1 MPKIDLTNIQEST
14 GGGSFNVE
22 PGGYVAVVIDFDEQ
36 QDRKFVRFS
45 FDIAE
50 GPSKGIYAKSQWPI
64 SDVMSW
70 KSKDAL
76 GMTKHKLHVFADS
89 NIGFDSNA
97 AFQTD
102 DWAAFVNRL
111 VGIVVRERIY
121 TKKDGS
127 EGRGVEIASLVT
139 PDAIRSGDFVVPG
152 PRDARANGGAGA
164 AAPNPPAQVAAATV
178 EKMPWD

>member
-1 MPKIDLTNIQEST
+1 MPRIDLTNIKESA
-14 GGGSFNVE
+14 GGGAFDVE
-22 PGGYVAVVIDFDEQ
+22 PGGYVAVVIDYDEQ
-36 QDRKFVRFS
+36 QERKYVKFS

-50 GPSKGIYAKSQWPI
+50 GPSRGIYAKSQWPI
-64 SDVMSW
+64 GDVMSW
-70 KSKDAL
+70 KSENAL

-89 NIGFDSNA
+89 NPGFDTNA

-102 DWAAFVNRL
+102 DWGAFVNRL

-127 EGRGVEIASLVT
+127 EGRGVEIAQLVT

-152 PRDARANGGAGA
+152 PRDARASRGTT
-164 AAPNPPAQVAAATV
+164 AAPNPPAQVAAAPA
-178 EKMPWD
+178 ERMPWD